1 MSEKELTAKEDI
13 RKKVKERTKV
23 CRALQQRIHEELDE
37 LHAIIKN
44 KKVQA
49 A

>member
-1 MSEKELTAKEDI
+1 MSEKELTAQENI

-23 CRALQQRIHEELDE
+23 CRALQQRIHQELDE
-37 LHAIIKN
+37 IHAIIKT